1 MFQRSFFCHCYLTH
15 FYIILLS
22 LPRSSLFSLYLL
34 WAFSSSVTAD
44 LHIILSHSVDR
55 WFERRGRSA
64 NSFNEQHRLL
74 ETNIL
79 HYCKCMIIRIEMDAM
94 FSSDDIGQTLEIH
107 EMLPTTCTA
116 AFSASVCLRG
126 RTIGKE
132 RNKMLLKSYWWLL
145 SPCLYLC
152 CVNLRQQNPIHGA
165 VSLFHSCLTT
175 YAHTQR
181 KCKWRCIAWGFWHLN
196 IQNCVWGDNTVTERE
211 CCALIEYSHLL
222 DYW

>member
-22 LPRSSLFSLYLL
+22 LPRSSLFLLYLL

-44 LHIILSHSVDR
+44 LHVVLSHSVDR
-55 WFERRGRSA
+55 WFERCGQSA

-79 HYCKCMIIRIEMDAM
+79 HYCKCIRLETDAM
-94 FSSDDIGQTLEIH
+94 FSSNDIGQTLEIP
-107 EMLPTTCTA
+107 EMFPTTCTA
-116 AFSASVCLRG
+116 AFSVSVCLRG

-132 RNKMLLKSYWWLL
+132 RNKMLLKLHWLLL
-145 SPCLYLC
+145 SPCFCLC
-152 CVNLRQQNPIHGA
+152 CVNLRQQNPIHRA
-165 VSLFHSCLTT
+165 ASLFHSCLTT

-181 KCKWRCIAWGFWHLN
+181 KRKWRCIAWGFWHLN
-196 IQNCVWGDNTVTERE
+196 IQNCVWGEHTITERE
-211 CCALIEYSHLL
+211 RALIEYSHL